1 MNGQVEFELEEWQA
15 RVDEL
20 RVALDRVREERDN
33 LKDAAASLAVELDK
47 TKVALKAAATTVERL
62 RLHIQQGIE
71 LYPGWRG
78 KHGHGSWAHSA
89 WSRYSAS
96 ENTNGG
102 VGGSHSST
110 NVSGS
115 PMALLPGSGDL
126 CSPLSAM
133 GRSTSITE
141 EGG

>member
-47 TKVALKAAATTVERL
+47 TKVALKAATTTVERL

-71 LYPGWRG
+71 L
-78 KHGHGSWAHSA
+78 
-89 WSRYSAS
+89 
-96 ENTNGG
+96 
-102 VGGSHSST
+102 
-110 NVSGS
+110 
-115 PMALLPGSGDL
+115 
-126 CSPLSAM
+126 
-133 GRSTSITE
+133 
-141 EGG
+141 